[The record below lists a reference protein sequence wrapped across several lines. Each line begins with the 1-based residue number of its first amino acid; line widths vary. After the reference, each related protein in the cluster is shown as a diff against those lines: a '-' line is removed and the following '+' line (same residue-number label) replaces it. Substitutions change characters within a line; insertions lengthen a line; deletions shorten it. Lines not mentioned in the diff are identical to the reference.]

1 MPQPKG
7 ITKPAFQEKTCIF
20 IGKTGTF
27 IGDGEKT
34 KKRTHSKSEWVQFHF
49 GISLSVGNLIA
60 TDIQLVGKGSVQS
73 AEPIAGTV
81 NEKILKITG
90 MGAFELL

>member
-7 ITKPAFQEKTCIF
+7 IAKPTFLKKSRIF

-27 IGDGEKT
+27 IGDREKT
-34 KKRTHSKSEWVQFHF
+34 KNRTHSKLEWVRFHF
-49 GISLSVGNLIA
+49 GISLSVGNLVA
-60 TDIQLVGKGSVQS
+60 TDIQLVSKGSVQ
-73 AEPIAGTV
+73 ATEPIAGAV

-90 MGAFELL
+90 LGTFELL